1 MSLHEVGLLVYS
13 QGFAISREEYI
24 IRELAYCDWTGHHH
38 VLFKYTLPLG
48 LTYDLLSEDAKTR
61 MDRQTKTVH
70 GLPFEPFLSDHNRHE
85 FHPYHQ
91 LRDDVNRWCQQY
103 LTPERW
109 RLGVITLNG
118 LYRFFQEPQFSY
130 PIVVLEGQGCRE
142 LASLPIATVNVMA
155 TNDHGRNWC
164 MDHSHGERGSGI
176 WHNSC
181 ARVPA
186 CQISGW
192 LRRHSNVLPSLSQV
206 NAQRVLWQK
215 RCDRLLDVILCN
227 HCKDDKDDAFAR
239 GQALD
244 WILDNCC
251 QCRDARRIFEQTVTY
266 QEWQEPLMYA
276 DDEPHTMWAWNP
288 LSSPKHCF

>member
-1 MSLHEVGLLVYS
+1 
-13 QGFAISREEYI
+13 
-24 IRELAYCDWTGHHH
+24 
-38 VLFKYTLPLG
+38 
-48 LTYDLLSEDAKTR
+48 
-61 MDRQTKTVH
+61 
-70 GLPFEPFLSDHNRHE
+70 
-85 FHPYHQ
+85 
-91 LRDDVNRWCQQY
+91 
-103 LTPERW
+103 
-109 RLGVITLNG
+109 
-118 LYRFFQEPQFSY
+118 
-130 PIVVLEGQGCRE
+130 
-142 LASLPIATVNVMA
+142 MA

-176 WHNSC
+176 WHDSC

-244 WILDNCC
+244 WIPDNCC
-251 QCRDARRIFEQTVTY
+251 QCCDARRIFEQTVTY

-276 DDEPHTMWAWNP
+276 DDELHTMWARNP
-288 LSSPKHCF
+288 LSNPKHCF